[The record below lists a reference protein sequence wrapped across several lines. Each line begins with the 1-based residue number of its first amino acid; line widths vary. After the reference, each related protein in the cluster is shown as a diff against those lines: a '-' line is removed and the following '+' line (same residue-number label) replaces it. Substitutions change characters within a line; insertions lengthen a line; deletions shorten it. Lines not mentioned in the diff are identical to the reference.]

1 MTLLTD
7 IVADGP
13 QGKEQFSV
21 DLGFP
26 HQADVHTPRLKVET
40 IPQGN
45 KGKFIVLVP
54 RDANTGG
61 QLNEVLVI
69 HGQPPQTGNPGKL
82 ICSSDGS
89 GIRIE
94 HYSHEGMIGEP
105 HLQGREWTGIWIDD
119 QLGPP
124 PDLQGALGVQVDR
137 LYTGL

>member
-1 MTLLTD
+1 MAILTD

-26 HQADVHTPRLKVET
+26 QQAAVHTPRLKVET
-40 IPQGN
+40 LPHGH

-54 RDANTGG
+54 RHATTAG

-69 HGQPPQTGNPGKL
+69 PGQPPMTGTPGKL

-94 HYSHEGMIGEP
+94 HYSHEGLTGEP
-105 HLQGREWTGIWIDD
+105 QLHGRAWTGIWIDD
-119 QLGPP
+119 HLGPP
-124 PDLQGALGVQVDR
+124 PELQGALGVHVDR
-137 LYTGL
+137 LYTGI